1 MLQFHSVIKPIVLNS
16 NRKKKKKDPIHLLKQ
31 ISKAYQEIMDV
42 KLRRQSETK

>member
-16 NRKKKKKDPIHLLKQ
+16 NRKKKDPIHLLKQ

>member
-16 NRKKKKKDPIHLLKQ
+16 NRKKKKDPIHLLKQ